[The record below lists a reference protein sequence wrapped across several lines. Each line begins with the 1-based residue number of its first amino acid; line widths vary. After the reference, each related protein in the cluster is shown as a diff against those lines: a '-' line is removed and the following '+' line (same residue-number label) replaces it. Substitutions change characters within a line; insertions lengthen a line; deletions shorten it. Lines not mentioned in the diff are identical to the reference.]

1 MSGQA
6 LFFMITM
13 WGSILVLSITSLSTV
28 LKNSK

>member
-6 LFFMITM
+6 LFFMLIM